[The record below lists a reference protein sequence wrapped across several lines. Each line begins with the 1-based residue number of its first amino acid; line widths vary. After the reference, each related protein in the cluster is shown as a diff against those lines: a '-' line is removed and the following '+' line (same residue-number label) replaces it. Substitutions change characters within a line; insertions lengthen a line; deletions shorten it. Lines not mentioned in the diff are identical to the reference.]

1 MASEGRFDKQI
12 LRVSREEFSQHGY
25 FGARIDSVAKNAKVN
40 KRMIYEFCHTKE
52 GLYMI
57 TLSDVSREAM
67 SEFQEILPQI
77 KAAESV
83 RAVYSIFF
91 NLLEGLDAFLRLWAW
106 ERMAPTIHGPR
117 ILETASAMFEQLR
130 AIVAAQLKV
139 EESAYGDVFEA
150 VEALCHGYMRCKY
163 AALTVWAGG
172 SLPLRGYLRR
182 KYAATPSETEY
193 SEIIGKTYEK
203 YSQIY
208 HCGNACADAA
218 RQCLRHPG

>member
-130 AIVAAQLKV
+130 AIVAAQLNV

-150 VEALCHGYMRCKY
+150 VEALCHGYMLTSAMYFRCDPETD
-163 AALTVWAGG
+163 AAEVDSPMRPA
-172 SLPLRGYLRR
+172 LRR
-182 KYAATPSETEY
+182 LNMSMNTQGILLESIE
-193 SEIIGKTYEK
+193 
-203 YSQIY
+203 
-208 HCGNACADAA
+208 
-218 RQCLRHPG
+218 RLLVR